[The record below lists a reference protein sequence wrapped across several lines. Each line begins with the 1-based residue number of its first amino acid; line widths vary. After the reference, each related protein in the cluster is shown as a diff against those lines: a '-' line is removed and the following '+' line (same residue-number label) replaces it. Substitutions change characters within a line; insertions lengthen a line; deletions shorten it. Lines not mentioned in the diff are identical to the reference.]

1 MAIPMFSKKI
11 KYTVAETVVLK
22 IADWSVKQ
30 DRPDLCLVIFSL
42 ALGAGILS
50 GEFKIPTR
58 HVNFILEEYPSA
70 FDENVSIE
78 FSVILEEKK

>member
-1 MAIPMFSKKI
+1 MIPNFSKRV

-22 IADWSVKQ
+22 IADWAVKQ
-30 DRPDLCLVIFSL
+30 DRADLCLVTYSL

-50 GEFKIPTR
+50 EGFKLPQR
-58 HVNFILEEYPSA
+58 HINAVIAEYPSA